1 MLSIVPYFKIR
12 RLTRLD
18 ENGENPVD
26 LHKAVE
32 ANLRWLVWI
41 VLAALAGVAGG
52 CADTT
57 YSPFS
62 FKEFPGYAPPGSKA
76 RVGPHQTSAGY
87 AP

>member
-1 MLSIVPYFKIR
+1 MLDGS
-12 RLTRLD
+12 L
-18 ENGENPVD
+18 ENPID
-26 LHKAVE
+26 SYKAVE
-32 ANLRWLVWI
+32 ANLRWRVWI
-41 VLAALAGVAGG
+41 VLAAFAGVAGG

-76 RVGPHQTSAGY
+76 RSGPHQTTAGY

>member
-1 MLSIVPYFKIR
+1 ML
-12 RLTRLD
+12 D
-18 ENGENPVD
+18 GNGGNPVD
-26 LHKAVE
+26 LPIMVE
-32 ANLRWLVWI
+32 ANMRRLAWLVLA
-41 VLAALAGVAGG
+41 VLAGIAGG

-76 RVGPHQTSAGY
+76 RAGPNQTSAGY